1 MSGIDTINIKTTIS
15 ESVIDVFDTM
25 LSLEAKISE
34 TGGEAL
40 ESNRFMGTVKFTGEV
55 VGIVTI
61 QMSYDF
67 ARIMTASM
75 QGIKPEEIE
84 DDEEIKDLLA
94 ELSNIVGGKL
104 KSAYTDIGLF
114 CKLTTPSITTG
125 SDFTM
130 QSLNMDKYEKLVFL
144 SQEHPVIVEVVVKQG
159 KADSDLKASAEK
171 KERPPIDPEKFK
183 AIDVKAK
190 VTHTVT
196 DIFDTML
203 SMDVKPAEK
212 VSKESVKGLRNVG
225 SVNFAGDVTGIINF
239 QVSNELARL
248 MTASMLGMEEEEL
261 EGQEEINDLIAEI
274 SNIIGGNLKS
284 SYLDIGMICELSTP
298 SITKGSD
305 FVIESFDMS
314 TYERFAFKSDEHD
327 IFVEVGI
334 KATDIVQPE
343 PVSKKDIHYSVDD
356 GDAKEDKEEKPPE
369 AAPEAVNDRKT
380 ADDKSAQADER
391 IEDLNVDTS
400 GEATGAAGKIDDV
413 STIAGKKADDE
424 TGDMKTLG
432 AAIDKKAAKAAEHLK
447 PKDKTTEKEAIKEA
461 EHLKEVDGAVN
472 LDVILDI
479 PLEITV
485 ELGRTK
491 IPIHELLEIGPG
503 SAVSLSTLEG
513 EPVDIL
519 ANNTLIAKGVVLV
532 KNEKYG
538 IRITKITSRMD
549 RIKSLV

>member
-1 MSGIDTINIKTTIS
+1 MSGMDTIDIKTTIS

-34 TGGEAL
+34 SGEEAL
-40 ESNRFMGTVKFTGEV
+40 ESNRFMGMVKFTGEV

-61 QMSYDF
+61 QISNDF

-75 QGIKPEEIE
+75 QGIEPEEVE
-84 DDEEIKDLLA
+84 GDEEIKDLLA

-104 KSAYTDIGLF
+104 KSAYTDIGLY

-130 QSLNMDKYEKLVFL
+130 QSLNMDNYEKLVFL
-144 SQEHPVIVEVVVKQG
+144 CQEHPVIVETSVKQG
-159 KADSDLKASAEK
+159 KADSDLKASAES
-171 KERPPIDPEKFK
+171 KERPPIDPEKLK

-190 VTHTVT
+190 ITHSVT
-196 DIFDTML
+196 DIFQTML
-203 SMDVKPAEK
+203 SMDVAPVEK
-212 VSKESVKGLRNVG
+212 VSKESVEGLRNVG
-225 SVNFAGDVTGIINF
+225 SVNFAGDITGIINF
-239 QVSNELARL
+239 QVTNELARL
-248 MTASMLGMEEEEL
+248 MTASMLGMEVEEL
-261 EGQEEINDLIAEI
+261 DGQEEINDLIAEI
-274 SNIIGGNLKS
+274 SNIIGGSLKS
-284 SYLDIGMICELSTP
+284 SYQDIGMVCELSTP

-305 FVIESFDMS
+305 FKIESFDMAA
-314 TYERFAFKSDEHD
+314 YERFAFKSSEHD

-334 KATDIVQPE
+334 KTSDIVQPE
-343 PVSKKDIHYSVDD
+343 PQNKKDIHYSIDD
-356 GDAKEDKEEKPPE
+356 GDAKEDSKVKPPE
-369 AAPEAVNDRKT
+369 AENESKNVDKGSEAT
-380 ADDKSAQADER
+380 GEAGE
-391 IEDLNVDTS
+391 LDTS
-400 GEATGAAGKIDDV
+400 GSIASQEAEN
-413 STIAGKKADDE
+413 E
-424 TGDMKTLG
+424 TTDMKTSS
-432 AAIDKKAAKAAEHLK
+432 ADIENQAAKTAEQLK
-447 PKDKTTEKEAIKEA
+447 PKEKATEKDTVKGAGE
-461 EHLKEVDGAVN
+461 LKEVNGAVN

-485 ELGRTK
+485 ELGRKK

>member
-1 MSGIDTINIKTTIS
+1 MSGIDAIDIKTTIS

-34 TGGEAL
+34 EGVETL
-40 ESNRFMGTVKFTGEV
+40 EGDRFMGTVKFAGEV

-61 QMSYDF
+61 QISNDF

-75 QGIKPEEIE
+75 LGIQPEEVE
-84 DDEEIKDLLA
+84 GDEEIKDLLA

-104 KSAYTDIGLF
+104 KSAYTDIGLY

-130 QSLNMDKYEKLVFL
+130 QSLNMDKYEKLIFL
-144 SQEHPVIVEVVVKQG
+144 SQEYPIIVEVVVKQG
-159 KADSDLKASAEK
+159 KADSELKASAEK
-171 KERPPIDPEKFK
+171 KERPPIDSEKFK

-190 VTHTVT
+190 ITDSVT
-196 DIFDTML
+196 DIFETML
-203 SMDVKPAEK
+203 SMDVKPAVK
-212 VSKESVKGLRNVG
+212 VPKESVEGLRNVG
-225 SVNFAGDVTGIINF
+225 SVNFAGDITGIINF
-239 QVSNELARL
+239 QVSNKFACL
-248 MTASMLGMEEEEL
+248 MTASMLGMDVELL

-274 SNIIGGNLKS
+274 SNIIGGSLKS
-284 SYLDIGMICELSTP
+284 SYQDIGMICELSTP
-298 SITKGSD
+298 SITKGND
-305 FVIESFDMS
+305 FIIESFDMAA
-314 TYERFAFKSDEHD
+314 YERFAFKSNEHD

-334 KATDIVQPE
+334 KTSDILQPE
-343 PVSKKDIHYSVDD
+343 PQTKKDIHYSIDD
-356 GDAKEDKEEKPPE
+356 GGTKDDRKIKPPE
-369 AAPEAVNDRKT
+369 AEDENNNVDEKSDEAAEMIK
-380 ADDKSAQADER
+380 A
-391 IEDLNVDTS
+391 LNVDKG
-400 GEATGAAGKIDDV
+400 GEATGTAGDLDPIGSIV
-413 STIAGKKADDE
+413 GQEAENE
-424 TGDMKTLG
+424 TTDMKTIS
-432 AAIDKKAAKAAEHLK
+432 AEIEKEAAKTAKQLK
-447 PKDKTTEKEAIKEA
+447 PKEKATDKDTVKEAGELKEA
-461 EHLKEVDGAVN
+461 NGTVN

-485 ELGRTK
+485 ELGRKK

-538 IRITKITSRMD
+538 IRITKITSRLD